1 MAAAEMSANKDGRR
15 PRTVQG
21 HIPGGLLIAVLF
33 LLAACQADFVE
44 PPRVATQT
52 AQVRATP
59 VGTQPPIFSKAPTP
73 TSEALLGPSSVAGQ
87 PTEQGNPSITIW
99 VNETSLAHAQTLK
112 EIGRDFAA
120 ESGIQVETILVN
132 PALLPSLVETAVVS
146 GTLPDLIVHP
156 IEYSLGWA
164 ERGILDPAAASETLS
179 SLGQE
184 TFDPEALDLL
194 QMVDQSGQVAAL
206 PSDGW
211 QQLLIYR
218 RDWFEQRNLPP
229 PETYASM
236 IGAAEAIFEPES
248 IISGLVV
255 PTDSD
260 LVTTQ
265 QVFEKIASANGCQLV
280 DRKGEITLLH
290 PACLEALD
298 FYRELINQYSPV
310 GVQTDT
316 SALNAYLEGR
326 TGMIMAS
333 PAALAPIAG
342 LDEGALPKCPEC
354 TSADYLSQNSAI
366 ITTFN
371 GNGELAAAASFG
383 SLTNVGITS
392 SADRDAA
399 MAFAKYWFEEA
410 YPDWLAVDPER
421 KVPMRWGRP
430 GAPREFIDA
439 WPETPLRANG
449 PSLEAIYGREVT
461 EQLSQNVATTD
472 RWGFS
477 VGQGGLMTSIYQ
489 EPVFS
494 PLLQDMLSGYFTSSQ
509 TIVEMYKA
517 AVSLIPDYGFPI
529 EIAPTATP

>member
-1 MAAAEMSANKDGRR
+1 MFDREMNAQTCGRWAR
-15 PRTVQG
+15 AVRGYTPS
-21 HIPGGLLIAVLF
+21 GLLIAALL
-33 LLAACQADFVE
+33 LLAACQADLVE
-44 PPRVATQT
+44 PPRIATQT

-73 TSEALLGPSSVAGQ
+73 TSEASLGPSSVARQ
-87 PTEQGNPSITIW
+87 PTEQANPSVTIW
-99 VNETSLAHAQTLK
+99 VNETSLAHAQTLE

-120 ESGIQVETILVN
+120 KSGIQVETILVN
-132 PALLPSLVETAVVS
+132 PALLPSLVETAVIS
-146 GTLPDLIVHP
+146 GTLPDLIIHP

-164 ERGILDPAAASETLS
+164 ERGILDPAAASETLRG
-179 SLGQE
+179 LGQE
-184 TFDPEALDLL
+184 TFDPQALELL
-194 QMVDQSGQVAAL
+194 QMNDQSGQVAAL

-218 RDWFEQRNLPP
+218 RDWFDQRNLRP
-229 PETYASM
+229 PETYASL
-236 IGAAEAIFEPES
+236 IGAAEAIIEPER

-265 QVFEKIASANGCQLV
+265 QVFEKIAIANRCQLV
-280 DRKGEITLLH
+280 DGKGEITLLH

-298 FYRELINQYSPV
+298 FYRQLINQYSPV

-342 LDEGALPKCPEC
+342 LDEGALPECPEC
-354 TSADYLSQNSAI
+354 TSADYLAQNSEI
-366 ITTFN
+366 VTTLE
-371 GNGELAAAASFG
+371 GSGELAAAANLG

-399 MAFAKYWFEEA
+399 MAFANYWFEEA
-410 YPDWLAVDPER
+410 YPNWLAVNPER
-421 KVPMRWGRP
+421 KVPMRWGTA
-430 GAPREFIDA
+430 GAPREFIDG
-439 WPETPLRANG
+439 WSETPLRANG
-449 PSLEAIYGREVT
+449 PSLAAVYGKEVA
-461 EQLSQNVATTD
+461 ERLSRNVATTD

-477 VGQGGLMTSIYQ
+477 ADQGGLLTTIYQ
-489 EPVFS
+489 EPIFS

-517 AVSLIPDYGFPI
+517 TVSLIPDYGFPI